1 MPRLPREAQIAA
13 IDRPRRRDEAVAVC
27 AMPIDAGFPT
37 DRRDGIG
44 KTGIKHFE
52 RQWLLSEKD
61 RRERLM
67 NLPPHGAGKIAGWGH
82 RLQAGDGRIKI
93 ARLRQADQ
101 PRQCFVGLIGPMAR
115 QVWP

>member
-1 MPRLPREAQIAA
+1 
-13 IDRPRRRDEAVAVC
+13 
-27 AMPIDAGFPT
+27 MPIDAGFTT

-44 KTGIKHFE
+44 KTGIKHFD
-52 RQWLLSEKD
+52 RHWLLSEKD

-93 ARLRQADQ
+93 ARLGQADQ
-101 PRQCFVGLIGPMAR
+101 PRQCFVVLIGPMAR
-115 QVWP
+115 QVWL